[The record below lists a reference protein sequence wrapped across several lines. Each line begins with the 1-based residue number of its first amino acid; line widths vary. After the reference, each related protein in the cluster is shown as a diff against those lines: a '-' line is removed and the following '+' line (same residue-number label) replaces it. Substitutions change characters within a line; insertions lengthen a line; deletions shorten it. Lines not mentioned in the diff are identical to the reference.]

1 MRYHIGMASV
11 VKKANSK
18 YWFAAYR
25 IPQAEGLSKLILKST
40 RQTNK
45 TKAKQAATDMERAAQ
60 AEANTTD
67 EQARSI
73 LSVVTRATERAARG
87 TLTVKRGYDFIREI
101 TMIATGEDL
110 KMRTLD
116 EWISEWLGKQ
126 SSLESSSVE
135 AYRKYTS
142 DFLEFMGE
150 RKHLTIQGVTSDDI
164 KEFGE
169 LLKTQKTSK
178 TTQRNKLKCIRA
190 VFSDALAVGIVDINP
205 SAKHKLPQAEVS
217 LQRQPFDASE
227 VNALLL
233 NAYDDE
239 WRRFLTFATF
249 TGLRMGDCMK
259 IQWDRIDMKEQV
271 IKLTPKKTR
280 TTTGVKVRIPIHIT
294 LYTALNEVKSKDRSG
309 SVFPSISKMS
319 GAGRKGMSTRF
330 VQLMGEAG
338 VSRGDSHI
346 NAAGRTIYEKSFHS
360 FRHTLTSWLANSG
373 VSPEVR
379 MKITGHKNKSVHD
392 LYTHLEAQILIDAMS
407 SIPTL
412 TDKKS

>member
-1 MRYHIGMASV
+1 MASV
-11 VKKANSK
+11 VKRLNSK
-18 YWFAAYR
+18 FYHAVFR
-25 IPQAEGLSKLILKST
+25 VPQDDGKSKLVFRST
-40 RQTNK
+40 KK
-45 TKAKQAATDMERAAQ
+45 TKRSEAMKAAVLMEQAAC

-73 LSVVTRATERAARG
+73 LSVITRATERATRG

-126 SSLESSSVE
+126 SSLESSSIE

-142 DFLEFMGE
+142 DFLEFMGD
-150 RKHLTIQGVTSDDI
+150 RKHLTIQGVTSADI
-164 KEFGE
+164 REFGE
-169 LLKTQKTSK
+169 LLQTQKTSK

-190 VFSDALAVGIVDINP
+190 VFGDALAVGIVDINP
-205 SAKHKLPQAEVS
+205 AAKHKLPKAEVS
-217 LQRQPFDASE
+217 LQRQPFDAGE

-233 NAYDDE
+233 TAHDDE
-239 WRRFLTFATF
+239 WRRFLTLATF

-259 IQWDRIDMKEQV
+259 ITWDRIDMKKKE
-271 IKLTPKKTR
+271 IKLIPKKTQASG
-280 TTTGVKVRIPIHIT
+280 TKVTIPIHVT
-294 LYTALNEVKSKDRSG
+294 LYTSLDEVKKKDRSG
-309 SVFPSISKMS
+309 SVFPTISKMRGDGS
-319 GAGRKGMSTRF
+319 RGMSTRF
-330 VQLMGEAG
+330 VQLMDEAG
-338 VSRGDSHI
+338 VSRGDSHV

-407 SIPTL
+407 SIPAL
-412 TDKKS
+412 TDSK

>member
-1 MRYHIGMASV
+1 MASV
-11 VKKANSK
+11 VKRPNSK
-18 YWFAAYR
+18 FWHAAFR
-25 IPQAEGLSKLILKST
+25 VPQDDGKSKLVFRST
-40 RQTNK
+40 KK
-45 TKAKQAATDMERAAQ
+45 TKRSEAMKSAVLMEQASND
-60 AEANTTD
+60 EANTTD

-73 LSVVTRATERAARG
+73 LSVITRATERATRG

-116 EWISEWLGKQ
+116 EWIDEWLGKQ
-126 SSLESSSVE
+126 SSLESSSID

-164 KEFGE
+164 KEFAKS
-169 LLKTQKTSK
+169 LVTQKTSK

-217 LQRQPFDASE
+217 LQRQPFDAGE

-233 NAYDDE
+233 TAHDDE
-239 WRRFLTFATF
+239 WRRFLTLATF
-249 TGLRMGDCMK
+249 TGLRMGDCMS
-259 IQWDRIDMKEQV
+259 ITWDRIDMKKKT
-271 IKLTPKKTR
+271 IKLIPKKTQASG
-280 TTTGVKVRIPIHIT
+280 TKVTIPIHVT
-294 LYTALNEVKSKDRSG
+294 LYTALNEVKKKDRSG
-309 SVFPSISKMS
+309 SVFPAISKMRGD
-319 GAGRKGMSTRF
+319 GARGMSTRF

-373 VSPEVR
+373 VPQEVR

-392 LYTHLEAQILIDAMS
+392 LYTHLEAQVLTDAMS

-412 TDKKS
+412 TDSK